1 MNQIDSN
8 ESSELIQPNHLIF
21 FSIRTIDLIKKIL
34 WIDLAEPEDLI
45 PILIT
50 PKNKAVFINTQ
61 TIGIG
66 ITAAA
71 ATSKFFLILIYLNQF
86 NLIQFILM

>member
-21 FSIRTIDLIKKIL
+21 FQSEQLIWLKQIL

-61 TIGIG
+61 TIGVG

-71 ATSKFFLILIYLNQF
+71 ATSKFFFNF
-86 NLIQFILM
+86 NLFKSI